1 MEARFNYVKA
11 ALEYSRPCSVWC
23 SIFINVAWKNLCSP

>member
-11 ALEYSRPCSVWC
+11 ALGHSKPCSVWDN
-23 SIFINVAWKNLCSP
+23 IFTNAD

>member
-11 ALEYSRPCSVWC
+11 APGVFKTMLDQGLYLRVEPK
-23 SIFINVAWKNLCSP
+23 A